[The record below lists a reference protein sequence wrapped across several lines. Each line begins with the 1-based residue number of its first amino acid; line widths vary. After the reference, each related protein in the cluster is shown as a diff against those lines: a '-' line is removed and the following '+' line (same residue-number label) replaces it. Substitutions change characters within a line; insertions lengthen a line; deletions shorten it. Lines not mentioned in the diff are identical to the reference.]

1 MRQIALAK
9 RQGFWDL
16 RAAGNFI
23 GGGTGT
29 GLLMISAAAGLAGLE
44 VTIPLL
50 VGMGFVMAGLSLV
63 WLEIGKP
70 WRALNVFF
78 HPQTSWMTREGILA
92 APLAFCTLGF
102 VATGYPALLV
112 AVMVL
117 AGGFL
122 YCQARILKASRG
134 IPAWK
139 QPEIVPFIIAIGL
152 AEGTGAFLALGGE
165 PSAAWITTAL
175 VAGLARAMTWR
186 AYGQGL
192 LDSKAPAG
200 TLECLGSSTALALR
214 AVGLAG
220 LSLILLSL
228 FVLPQPLAAL
238 GGILAA
244 TSGWGVKALI
254 VTRAAFTRGPSIR
267 HTPIRGRGVS
277 RTVEA

>member
-1 MRQIALAK
+1 MKQIATAK

-29 GLLMISAAAGLAGLE
+29 GLLLVSAAASLAGHDA
-44 VTIPLL
+44 TIPMLA
-50 VGMGFVMAGLSLV
+50 GAAFVMAGLSLV

-92 APLAFCTLGF
+92 GPLALCVLGF
-102 VATGYPALLV
+102 VVTGHPALL
-112 AVMVL
+112 AAIMVL
-117 AGGFL
+117 AAGFL

-139 QPEIVPFIIAIGL
+139 QPEIVPFIIATGL
-152 AEGTGAFLALGGE
+152 AEGMGAYLALGE
-165 PSAAWITTAL
+165 VSTVWIAAAL
-175 VAGLARAMTWR
+175 IAGLAREGAWR
-186 AYGQGL
+186 AYGRGL
-192 LDSKAPAG
+192 RNAKAPTG
-200 TLECLGSSTALALR
+200 TLECLNSASARTLR
-214 AVGLAG
+214 AVQLAG
-220 LSLILLSL
+220 LILILAALA
-228 FVLPQPLAAL
+228 VPMPLAAL

-244 TSGWGVKALI
+244 ASGWGIKALL
-254 VTRAAFTRGPSIR
+254 VTKAAFTRGPVIS
-267 HTPIRGRGVS
+267 HTPVRGRGIS